1 MLTNNI
7 DESQAILVVIPSDI
21 GAYKRKGQKEGA
33 KRIHKL
39 IKKMTFAAEIADYGE
54 LFLNHFS
61 LKKTHETIENEIKKI
76 KDYGKPLII
85 IGGDHSISYGCMK
98 NFPEAQIYLF
108 DAHPDLIKEEGII
121 THGSFMQHFKNRSKI
136 IGKRFKTK
144 QEAEELITLGEIET
158 DKAYVSIDLDVL
170 DPSIMPGVSHPVS
183 GGWSLEQLKNEI
195 SKVSDRKK
203 VVCIDIVEFSSIV
216 ETTKS
221 IKAIEDLLRFVFQ
234 KFLNE

>member
-33 KRIHKL
+33 KKIYKL
-39 IKKMTFAAEIADYGE
+39 IKKMRFAADVADYGE

-61 LKKTHETIENEIKKI
+61 LKNTHDTIEREIKDVK
-76 KDYGKPLII
+76 KYGKPLII

-98 NFPEAQIYLF
+98 NFPKAQIYLF
-108 DAHPDLIKEEGII
+108 DAHPDLIKEDKNI
-121 THGSFMQHFKNRSKI
+121 THGSFMQHFKNRAKI
-136 IGKRFKTK
+136 IGKRYKTK

-158 DKAYVSIDLDVL
+158 EKAYISIDLDIL

-183 GGWSLEQLKNEI
+183 RGWSLEQLKKEVGKI
-195 SKVSDRKK
+195 FDEKQ
-203 VVCIDIVEFSSIV
+203 VVCIDITEFSAVV

-234 KFLNE
+234 KFLKE